1 MSVPVSRPWRPLR
14 LVWQRSTGSVA
25 TSLHRPRFRVVVAM
39 MHGAITQTTARRLER
54 ELMQAFARTELSRAR
69 VLLDLSC
76 VTDVDGPGL
85 DVLLAVRSRVV
96 GLGGGFELLD
106 PSAEVVHLLHHAA
119 MGP

>member
-25 TSLHRPRFRVVVAM
+25 TSLHLPRFPVVVAV
-39 MHGAITQTTARRLER
+39 MHGAITQATARRMER

-96 GLGGGFELLD
+96 GQAADIEFLD
-106 PSAEVVHLLHHAA
+106 PSAEVVRLLHRAA